1 VEAPR
6 VLRIRVVVVGISI
19 RLVVGGGGQE
29 EPADSA
35 RAWRRRRRHIV

>member
-19 RLVVGGGGQE
+19 RLVGGGGGQE